1 MERKVRVAVAM
12 SGGVDSSVAAA
23 LLKEEG
29 FEVVGIYM
37 HNWTGEWGSCD
48 WDQNRKDALAVA
60 MKLKIPFRV
69 FDFEKEYRD
78 EVIEYFFAEYAAGRT
93 PNPDVECNRKIK
105 FGLFLKTAREKEDVD
120 KIATGHYARVV
131 ERPILDTRT
140 GLGSRWKL
148 LKGVDIQK
156 DQSYFLWPL
165 NQEQL
170 SRTVF
175 PVGEM
180 TKVEVRQLAR
190 KLDLPVADKPDS
202 QGICFVGE
210 GDIRELLKTRLPE
223 KPGKIV
229 DTGGKVLGK
238 HAGAY
243 FFTIGQRRG
252 LGIGG
257 GIPYYVVKIDT
268 PENIVQVA
276 PINHP
281 ALYSRRAVVDRV
293 NWISGQPPKLPL
305 KCQVKIR
312 YRQPDERAVLEE
324 GGDRRQEAGSKERG
338 TGVVVEFED
347 EQRAVTPGQSAVFY
361 QGDEVLG
368 GAVVRDRGAVS

>member
-1 MERKVRVAVAM
+1 MKVVMAM

-23 LLKEEG
+23 LLKEAG
-29 FEVVGIYM
+29 YEVVGIYM

-60 MKLKIPFRV
+60 MKLGIPFRV
-69 FDFEKEYRD
+69 FDFEKEYKD
-78 EVIEYFFAEYAAGRT
+78 EVIEYLFAEYAAGRT
-93 PNPDVECNRKIK
+93 PNPDVECNRRIK
-105 FGLFLKTAREKEDVD
+105 FGLFLKTALEKEKVD
-120 KIATGHYARVV
+120 KIATGHYARVIKMASPV
-131 ERPILDTRT
+131 LST
-140 GLGSRWKL
+140 GWKL
-148 LKGVDIQK
+148 LKGVDRNK

-170 SRTVF
+170 SRTLF
-175 PVGEM
+175 PVGELS
-180 TKVEVRQLAR
+180 KVKVRQMAR
-190 KLDLPVADKPDS
+190 ERGLPTAEKPDS

-210 GDIRELLKTRLPE
+210 GDIRDLLKIRLPE

-229 DTGGKVLGK
+229 DSQGKILGR
-238 HAGAY
+238 HPGAY

-257 GIPYYVVKIDT
+257 GIPYYVMGVKAA
-268 PENIVQVA
+268 ENIVEVA

-281 ALYSRRAVVDRV
+281 GLYYRAAVVDRV
-293 NWISGQPPKLPL
+293 NWISGQPPKFPL
-305 KCQVKIR
+305 RCQVKIR

-324 GGDRRQEAGSKERG
+324 VKDKGKGA
-338 TGVVVEFED
+338 GVVVRFEE

-368 GAVVRDRGAVS
+368 GGVIRSGGAVS